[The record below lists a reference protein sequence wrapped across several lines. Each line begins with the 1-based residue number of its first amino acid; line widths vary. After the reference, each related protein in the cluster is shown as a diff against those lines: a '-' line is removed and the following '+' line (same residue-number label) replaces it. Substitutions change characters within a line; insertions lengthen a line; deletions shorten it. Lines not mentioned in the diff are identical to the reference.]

1 MTGKRRP
8 TWLRRRIRDAAD
20 EATIRELTRAMAGN
34 DERRVHGLL
43 HRSATVVV
51 DGGGRVPAECLPGGR
66 SAPSADLVALMT
78 TGTTATLASI
88 NGVPG
93 ITLVRDGRVA
103 GVITAE
109 VRSGRLLTVWVV
121 CNPEKLR
128 HWNR

>member
-1 MTGKRRP
+1 V
-8 TWLRRRIRDAAD
+8 
-20 EATIRELTRAMAGN
+20 RAG
-34 DERRVHGLL
+34 
-43 HRSATVVV
+43 S
-51 DGGGRVPAECLPGGR
+51 LPGGR
-66 SAPSADLVALMT
+66 SAPSSELVALMT
-78 TGTTATLASI
+78 TGTTATMASI

-109 VRSGRLLTVWVV
+109 VRSGLLRTVWVV